1 MNRKLLNS
9 REAADYLGISLSYL
23 RKMMMNRVIP
33 MYKPNGK
40 LCYFD
45 PEDLDAYMTSVRI
58 SSQAELDAEANKF
71 IRNNRRHG

>member
-45 PEDLDAYMTSVRI
+45 PDDLDAYMTSVRI
-58 SSQAELDAEANKF
+58 SSQAELDAEAYKF